1 MKLFE
6 EILKLKYYVFER
18 KWNIYRMLK
27 FFLVKKNFDLFM
39 YRIFGMFYFIIIFV
53 FLWCCDFIWVSE
65 GKLK

>member
-27 FFLVKKNFDLFM
+27 FFLVKKW
-39 YRIFGMFYFIIIFV
+39 FICIEYLVCII
-53 FLWCCDFIWVSE
+53 L
-65 GKLK
+65 

>member
-27 FFLVKKNFDLFM
+27 FFLVKKIDLFM
-39 YRIFGMFYFIIIFV
+39 YRIFGMLYFLIIFV